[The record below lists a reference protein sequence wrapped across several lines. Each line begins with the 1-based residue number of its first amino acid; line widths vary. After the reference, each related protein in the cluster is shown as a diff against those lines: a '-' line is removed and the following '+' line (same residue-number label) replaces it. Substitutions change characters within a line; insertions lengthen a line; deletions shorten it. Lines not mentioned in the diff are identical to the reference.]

1 MFQELLEVFGQVL
14 SFLYDTVAFHN
25 YGVAII
31 LLTLLIRIA
40 LLPLTIKQTRSMAEM
55 QQIQPLIKELQKK
68 YKGDR
73 QKLNEELMKVYK
85 EHKVNPLGGC
95 LPLLMQLPFFF
106 ALYAVTR
113 GDPNK
118 VKLGPFRAAYNGAVN
133 PAVAHLPI
141 GSALALA
148 INADTARFLGMN
160 LSCTPSTAGRNT
172 AAGTVEIVKGFGADC
187 GSSWVA
193 AIPFFVLVAGMVATT
208 WYQQRQ
214 MQKMSG
220 QVNPQMQMMGRIMPV
235 FLGFISLSIPAGVL
249 LYWVTTNLW
258 QIGQQR
264 VMMAKRMA
272 AGTTGPAASKS
283 SAVKAKGDGSGSG
296 KGSGKAVTPP
306 PRQERPPAKRGGS
319 GRSGGGSRKK
329 RRKR

>member
-1 MFQELLEVFGQVL
+1 MFQTLLEGFGHVL

-31 LLTLLIRIA
+31 LLTLVIRVA

-95 LPLLMQLPFFF
+95 LPLVMQLPFFF
-106 ALYAVTR
+106 ALYAVLR
-113 GDPNK
+113 GDPTK
-118 VKLGPFRAAYNGAVN
+118 APRRFKSVFPGAQAIN

-141 GSALALA
+141 GSALAIA
-148 INADTARFLGMN
+148 IQSGRERFLGMN
-160 LSCTPSTAGRNT
+160 LICSPSTAGR
-172 AAGTVEIVKGFGADC
+172 GTVQAVKGFTANC
-187 GSSWVA
+187 GNGWVS
-193 AIPFFVLVAGMVATT
+193 AIPFFVLVALMVGTT
-208 WYQQRQ
+208 WFQQKQ
-214 MQKMSG
+214 MQQMSG

-235 FLGFISLSIPAGVL
+235 FLGFISLNIPAGVL

-258 QIGQQR
+258 QVGQQR
-264 VMMAKRMA
+264 VMMKSRMA
-272 AGTTGPAASKS
+272 ASANGKAS
-283 SAVKAKGDGSGSG
+283 AKGDGAVPA
-296 KGSGKAVTPP
+296 KGSKGPAVTPP
-306 PRQERPPAKRGGS
+306 RPQRPPASRGGS